1 MTEEED
7 DEEDND
13 KANCLAMRI
22 LCDTMYILKGTYGP
36 IYKAL
41 C

>member
-7 DEEDND
+7 NEEDND

-22 LCDTMYILKGTYGP
+22 LCDTMYIL
-36 IYKAL
+36 
-41 C
+41 